1 MRWTRTWS
9 PPWMPWSMGKRG
21 AARPRRWSTFRA
33 GRRGSCERRRNLAV
47 RRFAKWPGVRPTNV
61 VQPVRSP
68 EPDAE
73 ESSMALRYFFDVVC
87 PYSYIMGFEV
97 EEAEDEG
104 IAEIEWLPLEL
115 RRAAAPLPGARGEYI
130 RGHWRGGG

>member
-9 PPWMPWSMGKRG
+9 PPWMPYLVAKRG
-21 AARPRRWSTFRA
+21 AGRLRRWWTFRVWS
-33 GRRGSCERRRNLAV
+33 RGSCARRSNLPV
-47 RRFAKWPGVRPTNV
+47 RRFAKWSGVRPTNV

-73 ESSMALRYFFDVVC
+73 ESNMALRYFFDVVC

-104 IAEIEWLPLEL
+104 IVEIEWLPFEL
-115 RRAAAPLPGARGEYI
+115 RPAPAPPPGAG
-130 RGHWRGGG
+130 GGGRGGE